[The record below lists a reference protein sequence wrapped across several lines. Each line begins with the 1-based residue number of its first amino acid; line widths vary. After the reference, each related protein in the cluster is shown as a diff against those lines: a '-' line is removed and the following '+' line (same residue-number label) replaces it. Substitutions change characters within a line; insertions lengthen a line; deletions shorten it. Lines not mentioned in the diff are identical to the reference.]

1 LSAPGG
7 PAPGTFS
14 VRRAAVAGYFYP
26 DEPDVLRAT
35 VREFLGEGAVIGSA
49 DDRPLAPKAIIAP
62 HAGYRYSGAVAGRAW
77 ATVAPARGRID
88 RVVLVGPAHRV
99 RLIGIGVPSVDL
111 LETPLGLVPVAVD
124 LRERALT
131 MPGVV
136 VSDEA
141 HAPEHSLEVHLPF
154 IWEALGSEVSV
165 LPLVV
170 GQVDPVLLGDVLD
183 ALWGGDE
190 TLVAASTDLSHYHD
204 DDTAKRIDGE
214 TVELVLAGNVDEIT
228 HDRACGAWPLRGLL
242 IAAERRGLHTE
253 LLAVCTSGDTAG
265 PRDRVVGYGAFALA

>member
-1 LSAPGG
+1 LSGAGG
-7 PAPGTFS
+7 PTPRTFS
-14 VRRAAVAGYFYP
+14 VRPAAVAGYFYP
-26 DEPDVLRAT
+26 DEPDELRSM
-35 VREFLGEGAVIGSA
+35 VQGFLGEGAAIGSA
-49 DDRPLAPKAIIAP
+49 DDRPLVPKAIIAP
-62 HAGYRYSGAVAGRAW
+62 HAGYKYSGAVAGRAW
-77 ATVAPARGRID
+77 STVAPARGRID

-99 RLIGIGVPSVDL
+99 RLVGIGVPSVDL
-111 LETPLGLVPVAVD
+111 LDTPLGPVPVAGD
-124 LRERALT
+124 LRERALA

-154 IWEALGSEVSV
+154 IWETLGATVSV

-170 GQVDPVLLGDVLD
+170 GLVEPALLGDILD
-183 ALWGGDE
+183 EVWGGEE
-190 TLVAASTDLSHYHD
+190 TLVVASTDLSHYHD

-214 TVELVLAGNVDEIT
+214 TVELILAGNVDEIT

-242 IAAERRGLHTE
+242 LAAEHRGLAAQ

-265 PRDRVVGYGAFALA
+265 PRDRVVGYGAFALT

>member
-1 LSAPGG
+1 
-7 PAPGTFS
+7 
-14 VRRAAVAGYFYP
+14 VRPAAVAGYFYP
-26 DEPDVLRAT
+26 DEPDLLRSA
-35 VREFLGEGAVIGSA
+35 VREFLGEGAAIGNA
-49 DDRPLAPKAIIAP
+49 DDRPLVPRAIIAP
-62 HAGYRYSGAVAGRAW
+62 HAGYRYSGAIAGRAW
-77 ATVAPARGRID
+77 ATVAPARGRIT

-99 RLIGIGVPSVDL
+99 RLVGIGVPSVDL
-111 LETPLGLVPVAVD
+111 LETPLGLTPVAVD

-154 IWEALGSEVSV
+154 IREALGDEVGV

-170 GQVDPVLLGDVLD
+170 GQVDARLLGDVLE
-183 ALWGGDE
+183 ALWEDD

-214 TVELVLAGNVDEIT
+214 TVELILAGNVDEIT

-242 IAAERRGLHTE
+242 IAAERRGLAPQ